1 MAVLS
6 ALVVLYA
13 VASMQPVSPSE
24 ANTLA
29 SSVPI
34 NTDARS
40 IWMHNLFIALLE
52 LTPLAGVFIGG
63 FSSWTTGLTT
73 ASIAARTN
81 MPSIA
86 LVTDLIFTPF
96 FWLEFS
102 GYAIAI
108 TASIWLLKSFADKT
122 WRAEL
127 PRFVVAAGLMF
138 VVLGTSA
145 LVEMVYILH

>member
-1 MAVLS
+1 
-6 ALVVLYA
+6 
-13 VASMQPVSPSE
+13 
-24 ANTLA
+24 
-29 SSVPI
+29 
-34 NTDARS
+34 
-40 IWMHNLFIALLE
+40 
-52 LTPLAGVFIGG
+52 
-63 FSSWTTGLTT
+63 
-73 ASIAARTN
+73 

-86 LVTDLIFTPF
+86 LVTDLILTPF

-127 PRFVVAAGLMF
+127 PKFAITAGLMF
-138 VVLGTSA
+138 VTLGASA